1 MYCAWLLLHAIYI
14 FGLFCT
20 RWLRRFLNYIFFS
33 IAFLCPFSH
42 RSQQWRRWP
51 FPPPSPPNLAYALLS
66 CWIAI
71 IIIMTRLNRI
81 LAHIFAYVGMPWE
94 SPRDEILKNK
104 YTTLTPNRTTPLIF
118 FKIFVVVVV
127 VSRCPRY
134 QDAYMHLRNSIYLRT
149 RCVAFTC
156 TQDNLCVSNV
166 QEFPNNMRSNE
177 PICAFFQSLFY
188 MYISNHT
195 QFTLIS

>member
-1 MYCAWLLLHAIYI
+1 M
-14 FGLFCT
+14 
-20 RWLRRFLNYIFFS
+20 
-33 IAFLCPFSH
+33 
-42 RSQQWRRWP
+42 
-51 FPPPSPPNLAYALLS
+51 
-66 CWIAI
+66 
-71 IIIMTRLNRI
+71 

-118 FKIFVVVVV
+118 FNIFVVVVV

-134 QDAYMHLRNSIYLRT
+134 QDAYMHLRESIYLRT

-156 TQDNLCVSNV
+156 TPDNLCVSNV

-177 PICAFFQSLFY
+177 PIFCLFPVPLLY
-188 MYISNHT
+188 NIYIESHT
-195 QFTLIS
+195 IYINFIRTTQKAAIRSVLLMQFVSVTALCVCVVAMCIVRGPRMI